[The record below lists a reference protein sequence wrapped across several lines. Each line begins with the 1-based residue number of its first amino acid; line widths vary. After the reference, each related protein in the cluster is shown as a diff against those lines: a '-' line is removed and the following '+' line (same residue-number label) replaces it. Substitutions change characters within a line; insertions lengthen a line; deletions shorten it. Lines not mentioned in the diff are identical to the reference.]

1 MSIRLQVSLL
11 IYMMVQGVLFGIA
24 VITLLVS
31 PLSGHAMQLM
41 PWVVG
46 ITAIASVPL
55 SWMIAPRLSAR
66 FENRSASLE
75 ASSIRSRSAL
85 T

>member
-1 MSIRLQVSLL
+1 MSIRLQISLV

-46 ITAIASVPL
+46 ITAILSVPL
-55 SWMIAPRLSAR
+55 SWMIVPRLCAR
-66 FENRSASLE
+66 FEYRSISLE
-75 ASSIRSRSAL
+75 SPSIIRRSVV
-85 T
+85 

>member
-1 MSIRLQVSLL
+1 MSIRLQISLL
-11 IYMMVQGVLFGIA
+11 IYMMVQGFLFGVA
-24 VITLLVS
+24 VIILLVS

-46 ITAIASVPL
+46 ITAIVSVPL
-55 SWMIAPRLSAR
+55 SWTIAPHLCAR

-75 ASSIRSRSAL
+75 RSTISYEPGL
-85 T
+85 